1 MDAILIPTDFSDAA
15 ENATRYALGFFSG
28 RPCSFKF
35 LNTYT
40 PSFVHSRVMAV
51 ADHANLEEDIMQR
64 RSEEGL
70 EALISDLR
78 ERHPK
83 EPFIYESLSS
93 FNLLT
98 QEIREQTSEHP
109 CDLVVSGTVG
119 SSGLKEIFLG
129 SNTVRILRSVRRCP
143 VLVIPAEARFRQPRK
158 IGFVTDFAWPF
169 STLQL
174 EQLYKFTRRF
184 SSELE
189 IMHIGY
195 PNALSGSQD
204 LHKRQLLLE
213 LNRFEPKLTWMP
225 PQAGKAEIIQE
236 YIRNSSIDLLVMVRN
251 EHNPIE
257 ELLREPVVKR
267 IAFHTSI
274 PFLVLP
280 STVSAT
286 S

>member
-1 MDAILIPTDFSDAA
+1 MDTILIPTDFSEAA
-15 ENATRYALGFFSG
+15 ENATEYALQFFNG
-28 RPCSFKF
+28 RRCNFRF

-40 PSFVHSRVMAV
+40 PDFVHSRVMAV
-51 ADHANLEEDIMQR
+51 AHSTNMEEDMMQR

-70 EALISDLR
+70 S
-78 ERHPK
+78 
-83 EPFIYESLSS
+83 SLVAHVRDRYPEEDFSFETTSS

-98 QEIREQTSEHP
+98 QEIREQLAEQP

-129 SNTVRILRSVRRCP
+129 SNTVRILRTVRSCP
-143 VLVIPAEARFRQPRK
+143 VLVIPAEARFRVPRK

-169 STLQL
+169 SALQL

-184 SSELE
+184 DSELE

-195 PNALSGSQD
+195 PDTLSSSQD
-204 LHKRQLLLE
+204 LHRRQLMLE
-213 LNRFEPKLTWMP
+213 LNRFEPEMIWMP
-225 PQAGKAEIIQE
+225 PQAGKSEIIQE
-236 YIRNSSIDLLVMVRN
+236 YLRNSSIDMLVMVKN

-267 IAFHTSI
+267 IAFHTGV

-280 STVSAT
+280 PANIG
-286 S
+286 